1 MSQRPRR
8 LNWGCG
14 TSPEP
19 GWINSDIKQAP
30 GVDVP
35 ADIRKGLPLETGA
48 IEYAVSIHAL
58 QELPYMEQVP
68 ALEELRRV
76 LEPGGVLRL
85 CLPDL
90 ERAFQAYQRG
100 DRDYFQVPDED
111 ARTLGGKL
119 AVQITWY
126 GYSRMVYVPEVIE
139 EFLIDAKFGAVRHT
153 RYRETASRHPE
164 IVELDSRAS
173 ESLFVEATK

>member
-1 MSQRPRR
+1 VSEQVRR

-14 TSPEP
+14 TNPAP
-19 GWINSDIKQAP
+19 GWMNSDIKEAP
-30 GVDVP
+30 GVHIV
-35 ADIRKGLPLETGA
+35 ADIRGGLPLEAGA
-48 IEYAVSIHAL
+48 VEYAVSIHAL
-58 QELPYMEQVP
+58 QELPYRDQVP
-68 ALEELRRV
+68 ALRELRRV

-90 ERAFQAYQRG
+90 ERGFEAYRRG

-126 GYSRMVYVPEVIE
+126 GYSRMVYVPEAIE
-139 EFLIDAKFGAVRHT
+139 ELLVAAGFGAVRHT
-153 RYRETASRHPE
+153 RYGETVSRYPE
-164 IVELDSRAS
+164 IVELDGRAG